1 MPEAVKPAL
10 SGSAR
15 LRLDPRFDIWADS
28 NNDSRYLD
36 EDVAIANDSCLARP
50 EKQHALAKTLDLR
63 IATVQ
68 DLEEV
73 ITEEDEEDEE
83 VERWQPTAKY
93 EVP

>member
-10 SGSAR
+10 SGSTR
-15 LRLDPRFDIWADS
+15 RRLDPRFDIWADS

-36 EDVAIANDSCLARP
+36 EDVAIAKDPCLSRP
-50 EKQHALAKTLDLR
+50 EKQHQLANTLDLR

-68 DLEEV
+68 DLEEG
-73 ITEEDEEDEE
+73 ITEEDEEDDE
-83 VERWQPTAKY
+83 VERWQPMAKY